1 MSGSAIMNIIH
12 YASLQALNKKTN
24 ILSKETLIEGIKRE
38 FEKEEKVFS

>member
-1 MSGSAIMNIIH
+1 
-12 YASLQALNKKTN
+12 LQALNRKNN